1 MRSIALQFHHIVA
14 FDGGPACADLN
25 SRTKVRTVRWY
36 NMPHAFR
43 QTHTMKIRSDQTLV
57 RDLRELIAALDRR
70 MPRIERDGEHDIAR
84 DAQGLKR
91 AALKRIGEL
100 ERLRRPRGTPTAS
113 QETA

>member
-1 MRSIALQFHHIVA
+1 
-14 FDGGPACADLN
+14 
-25 SRTKVRTVRWY
+25 
-36 NMPHAFR
+36 
-43 QTHTMKIRSDQTLV
+43 MKTRSDQTLV

-70 MPRIERDGEHDIAR
+70 MPRIEREREYAIAR

-100 ERLRRPRGTPTAS
+100 ERLRRPEGTRSAS